1 VYRMGMSAKTRKAN
15 AMVAG
20 LGRTQRIILGDT
32 LMDGFPADEIDV
44 VVAHEVA
51 HYRHR
56 DLWKGIGVSAAITL
70 VGLFIASRV
79 LDTLA
84 DRGPLKGPADLA
96 ALPLLL
102 LTFGVYGLV
111 TLPLGNTYSRW
122 RESLADRAALR
133 ATGLVE
139 AFIRAMRRLAMLN
152 LSNPTPHPLVETIFY
167 SHPSIARRIAMAERF
182 DARSDVRTLG
192 TD

>member
-1 VYRMGMSAKTRKAN
+1 
-15 AMVAG
+15 MVAG

-32 LMDGFPADEIDV
+32 LMDGFLPEQIDV

-51 HYRHR
+51 HYKHR
-56 DLWKGIGVSAAITL
+56 DLWKGIAVSAAITL
-70 VGLFIASRV
+70 VGLFIAARV
-79 LDTLA
+79 LDVLA
-84 DRGPLKGPADLA
+84 DRGPLEGPADLA

-102 LTFGVYGLV
+102 LSLGVYGLV

-139 AFIRAMRRLAMLN
+139 AFIGAMRRLASLN
-152 LSNPTPHPLVETIFY
+152 LSNPTPHPLVETVFH
-167 SHPSIARRIAMAERF
+167 SHPSIARRIAMAEEYRQS
-182 DARSDVRTLG
+182 AMGSRQS
-192 TD
+192 